1 MIIDEK
7 LNKKIELCLSVLK
20 ELTRKCRIIFRNKSI
35 VLPRLNIS
43 NKGVACYYPNKM
55 IIEINKKILLL
66 NSDNKIKQILTHEF
80 CHHIMNYIDNGKS
93 THGKLF
99 NECCNILGIPKGPEV
114 IVRTKKGEKIK

>member
-1 MIIDEK
+1 MLVDKK
-7 LNKKIELCLSVLK
+7 LLKKINLCLQTLQ
-20 ELTRKCRIIFRNKSI
+20 ELTKKGKIIFNRNI
-35 VLPRLNIS
+35 ILPELNIS

-55 IIEINKKILLL
+55 IIEINKKILSL